1 MRKEAPMK
9 RSLSLAAVL
18 ALSFALPAAAEDI
31 NEVFKKVNEYAA
43 KKNYPKALEELQ
55 WAQKELEKLNQQRLA
70 ELLPKDVDGFVG
82 EEPQVQSAMGFTT
95 IERQYNKGEKGI
107 QVSIAGG
114 GGAAGGLAGI
124 AKMGMMMGGAQP
136 GKDQFRIDGRTATL
150 DTAGSPELTVLL
162 ESGSVLQIRSSDESV
177 DGATLKKFA
186 QGLKVADLDS
196 YLGGGKA

>member
-1 MRKEAPMK
+1 MK

-114 GGAAGGLAGI
+114 GGGAGGLAGI

-136 GKDQFRIDGRTATL
+136 GTDQFRIDGRTATL
-150 DTAGSPELTVLL
+150 DTSGSPELTVLL

-186 QGLKVADLDS
+186 QGLKIADLDS

>member
-1 MRKEAPMK
+1 MK

-136 GKDQFRIDGRTATL
+136 GTDQFRIDGRTATL
-150 DTAGSPELTVLL
+150 DTSGSPELTVLL

-186 QGLKVADLDS
+186 QGLKIADLDS

>member
-1 MRKEAPMK
+1 MK

-150 DTAGSPELTVLL
+150 DTSGSPELTVLL